1 MWRKSSLILSTLA
14 LLVLAANC
22 RAGSGITV
30 SSQEYGDKWPYT
42 IPEGVLECQTRIVV
56 GYVKND
62 VTIRYNG
69 RIYAIN
75 GSARGNH
82 NFAPLEQIWR
92 DNPEHP
98 GSKIPDPGI
107 IKRGLQLCE

>member
-1 MWRKSSLILSTLA
+1 MWKQLIPILAALA
-14 LLVLAANC
+14 LLTMAANC
-22 RAGSGITV
+22 RAMRGITI

-42 IPEGVLECQTRIVV
+42 IPDGLLECQTRIVA

-82 NFAPLEQIWR
+82 NFAPLAQIWK
-92 DNPEHP
+92 DNPAHP

-107 IKRGLQLCE
+107 IKRGLQLCD